1 MVISVPQQKITK
13 LLQRIK
19 QAQQPQITRFMQVG
33 CKSIGQ
39 DDGHDSGNQESVT
52 PHSLLTKRP
61 SQGPEKQS
69 TQLGKEPPLVLYEH
83 ERTPMVEG
91 VEDDLV
97 CLTAPCR
104 KMPRLDHLDF
114 QQQLYRHQICHES
127 RRGGFIDFT
136 PRISN
141 PNPRL
146 LQQTQDTSVVQAY
159 TWSNKCNSR
168 QTQQENDPTVQGSI
182 TNRIFQAIQWKW
194 GPLTIDAFA
203 TRVNKKLNIFWSLH
217 LDPEASA
224 LDAFSQQ
231 WPTTVLYLNLP
242 WKLITRVLQQMKLQ
256 KIKRAVLV
264 IPYWPTKYWY
274 QMLMKMKQLQKPM
287 FFQMKK

>member
-1 MVISVPQQKITK
+1 MK
-13 LLQRIK
+13 
-19 QAQQPQITRFMQVG
+19 AG
-33 CKSIGQ
+33 G
-39 DDGHDSGNQESVT
+39 GDS
-52 PHSLLTKRP
+52 
-61 SQGPEKQS
+61 
-69 TQLGKEPPLVLYEH
+69 
-83 ERTPMVEG
+83 
-91 VEDDLV
+91 
-97 CLTAPCR
+97 
-104 KMPRLDHLDF
+104 
-114 QQQLYRHQICHES
+114 
-127 RRGGFIDFT
+127 IDFT

-159 TWSNKCNSR
+159 TWSNKYNSR

-194 GPLTIDAFA
+194 GPLTIYAFT
-203 TRVNKKLNIFWSLH
+203 TRVNKKLSIFWSLH

-274 QMLMKMKQLQKPM
+274 PMLMKMKQLQKPM
-287 FFQMKK
+287 FFQVKK